1 MPLFRVVMFTA
12 VVAAGALTPVRIHSE
27 PLAQARASL
36 LPLSDQ
42 DERST
47 QETGCTS
54 TFTVGRHDYLQLVGT
69 ELLLRDRD
77 GLQSC
82 RLTAVATE
90 DLETGRGTVSC
101 SGYRLRIRSFG
112 KETSNLASDSS
123 SRRAALTIDRG
134 GVATSMRGIW
144 GVAC

>member
-1 MPLFRVVMFTA
+1 MLLFRVMMFTA
-12 VVAAGALTPVRIHSE
+12 VVAAAAWTPVRVHAE
-27 PLAQARASL
+27 PRAQARASL

-54 TFTVGRHDYLQLVGT
+54 TFTVGGHDYLQLVGT
-69 ELLLRDRD
+69 ELLLRDRQ

-82 RLTAVATE
+82 RLTTVETD

-101 SGYRLRIRSFG
+101 SGYRLRIRSSG
-112 KETSNLASDSS
+112 KATSNLASDSS
-123 SRRAALTIDRG
+123 SRRAVLTIDRG

>member
-1 MPLFRVVMFTA
+1 MLLFRVVMFTA
-12 VVAAGALTPVRIHSE
+12 IVAAAAWTPVRIHAE
-27 PLAQARASL
+27 PRAQARGRL

-54 TFTVGRHDYLQLVGT
+54 TFTLGRYDYLQLVGT
-69 ELLLRDRD
+69 ELLLRDRNE
-77 GLQSC
+77 LHSC
-82 RLTAVATE
+82 RFTTVATE
-90 DLETGRGTVSC
+90 DLETGRGNVSC
-101 SGYRLRIRSFG
+101 AGYRLRIRSFG
-112 KETSNLASDSS
+112 KATSNLASDSS
-123 SRRAALTIDRG
+123 SRRAVLTIDRD

>member
-12 VVAAGALTPVRIHSE
+12 VVAAAAWTPVSIHAE
-27 PLAQARASL
+27 PRAEPRAFL

-69 ELLLRDRD
+69 ELLLRDRH
-77 GLQSC
+77 GLHSC
-82 RLTAVATE
+82 RFSTVATE
-90 DLETGRGTVSC
+90 DLETGRNNVSC
-101 SGYRLRIRSFG
+101 AGYRLRIRSSG
-112 KETSNLASDSS
+112 KATSNLASDSS

>member
-1 MPLFRVVMFTA
+1 MPLFRVLMFTA
-12 VVAAGALTPVRIHSE
+12 VVAAAAWTPVSIHAE
-27 PLAQARASL
+27 PRAQALAPL

-54 TFTVGRHDYLQLVGT
+54 TFTVGRRDYLQLVGT
-69 ELLLRDRD
+69 ELLLRDRR
-77 GLQSC
+77 GLHSC
-82 RLTAVATE
+82 RFTTVDTE
-90 DLETGRGTVSC
+90 DLETGRGNVSC
-101 SGYRLRIRSFG
+101 SGYRLGIRSSG
-112 KETSNLASDSS
+112 KATSNPASDSS
-123 SRRAALTIDRG
+123 SRRAVLTIDRA

>member
-1 MPLFRVVMFTA
+1 MPSFRVLLVTA
-12 VVAAGALTPVRIHSE
+12 VVAAAGWAPIPILAEPGVHS
-27 PLAQARASL
+27 RAPL

-54 TFTVGRHDYLQLVGT
+54 TFTFSRHDYLQLVGT
-69 ELLLRDRD
+69 ELLLRDRY
-77 GLQSC
+77 GLHSC
-82 RLTAVATE
+82 RFTTVATE
-90 DLETGRGTVSC
+90 DLETGRGNVSC
-101 SGYRLRIRSFG
+101 SGYRLRIRSSG
-112 KETSNLASDSS
+112 RATSNLASDSS
-123 SRRAALTIDRG
+123 SRRAVLTIDRG

>member
-1 MPLFRVVMFTA
+1 MLVSRILLFTA
-12 VVAAGALTPVRIHSE
+12 VVAAAVWTPVRTHAD
-27 PLAQARASL
+27 PRAQAPAPL

-54 TFTVGRHDYLQLVGT
+54 TFTRGRQDYLQLVGT
-69 ELLLRDRD
+69 ELLLRDQH
-77 GLQSC
+77 GLHAC
-82 RLTAVATE
+82 HFTEAATD
-90 DLETGRGTVSC
+90 DLETGRRSVSC
-101 SGYRLRIRSFG
+101 SGYRLRIRSSG
-112 KETSNLASDSS
+112 KATSNLASDSS

-144 GVAC
+144 GAAC

>member
-1 MPLFRVVMFTA
+1 MFTA
-12 VVAAGALTPVRIHSE
+12 IVAAAAWTPVSIRAE
-27 PLAQARASL
+27 PRAQALAAL

-54 TFTVGRHDYLQLVGT
+54 TFTLSRQDYLQLVGT
-69 ELLLRDRD
+69 ELLLRDWYE
-77 GLQSC
+77 LHSC
-82 RLTAVATE
+82 RFTTVAIE
-90 DLETGRGTVSC
+90 DLETGRGNVSC
-101 SGYRLRIRSFG
+101 AGYRLRIRSFG
-112 KETSNLASDSS
+112 KATSNLASDSS
-123 SRRAALTIDRG
+123 SRRAVLTIDRD

>member
-12 VVAAGALTPVRIHSE
+12 VVAAAAWTPVRAHAE
-27 PLAQARASL
+27 PRARARASL

-54 TFTVGRHDYLQLVGT
+54 TFTVGRHDYLQLVGS
-69 ELLLRDRD
+69 ELLLRDRQ

-82 RLTAVATE
+82 RFTTVDTA

-101 SGYRLRIRSFG
+101 SGYRLRIRSSG
-112 KETSNLASDSS
+112 KATSNLASDSS
-123 SRRAALTIDRG
+123 SRRAVLTIDRG